1 MYVNMNESKTFI
13 PFLSLIILSLL
24 YYFLFILYLVF
35 FFFFYFIFLLI
46 RFNDIKINCF
56 ISVERKLNL

>member
-1 MYVNMNESKTFI
+1 MKVKLLFHS
-13 PFLSLIILSLL
+13 FLLL
-24 YYFLFILYLVF
+24 YFLYYIIFYLYYILY